1 MWRGPRPRTP
11 PAGAPPVARLHLDQT
26 PTMAADAS
34 LSSWSVGYDQI
45 KPKYVARDSHRH
57 ARLDAVADAVIGYT
71 DPTVRRALP

>member
-1 MWRGPRPRTP
+1 
-11 PAGAPPVARLHLDQT
+11 
-26 PTMAADAS
+26 MAADAS